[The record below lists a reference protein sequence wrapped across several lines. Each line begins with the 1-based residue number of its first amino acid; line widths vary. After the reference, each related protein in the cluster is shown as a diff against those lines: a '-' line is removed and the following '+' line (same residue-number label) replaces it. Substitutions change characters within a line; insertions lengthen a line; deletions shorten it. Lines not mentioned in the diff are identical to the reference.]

1 VFEKVASQN
10 AEGAL
15 TETLPS
21 IDDTLVAMKRTDPVK
36 SARHRR
42 AV

>member
-21 IDDTLVAMKRTDPVK
+21 IDDTLVAMKPGLFN
-36 SARHRR
+36 APY
-42 AV
+42 